1 MRKLR
6 HKERWP
12 GQICSLIQLQAPSS
26 CFCSLVQ
33 AKERTMLFG
42 VRHAQPKLP
51 LVGSSATK
59 TAISSVLLIFSE
71 GYGLKGWVKSFLKS
85 TECIKKGKK
94 NKIWDIK
101 ISSQVRNRANASTSA
116 EKGQSTILLK
126 DSLVMIFNNF
136 KEKWKVR
143 CFHLVH
149 GFILQQR
156 YEHRNAQGSLDL
168 PAELWLRG

>member
-1 MRKLR
+1 
-6 HKERWP
+6 
-12 GQICSLIQLQAPSS
+12 
-26 CFCSLVQ
+26 
-33 AKERTMLFG
+33 MLFG

-94 NKIWDIK
+94 IRSETK

-136 KEKWKVR
+136 KEKRKVR

-156 YEHRNAQGSLDL
+156 YEHRNSQASLDL